1 MNLCIRTV
9 GCMALLAL
17 AAVSAATQ
25 NPAKFT
31 ARLSRTAIDAAEL
44 SRVAGLGSVQAELNG
59 TTLTIQGKFS
69 GLLSPATKAHLDR
82 GAEKGLR
89 GRFMFELTA
98 SPSTEGTISGT
109 ITLTTTQVNDLK
121 LGRFYV
127 QIDSEKAPDGNLW
140 GWILSEEPRR

>member
-1 MNLCIRTV
+1 MQGTSNSTHSGRADRTIRDV
-9 GCMALLAL
+9 YVASVKALYSWL
-17 AAVSAATQ
+17 
-25 NPAKFT
+25 
-31 ARLSRTAIDAAEL
+31 
-44 SRVAGLGSVQAELNG
+44 
-59 TTLTIQGKFS
+59 
-69 GLLSPATKAHLDR
+69 